1 MAPTVFSNDD
11 GRRHV
16 EAYRGVGKAV
26 VLECDRLPKIDPLL
40 GADSGLPWVSGS
52 WIVMG
57 LCRNRPAVHRRRP
70 RAGFE
75 SFHSHLTGRSTSMA
89 RKREPLVID
98 GGVIVDLDAS
108 GLHIVRRSNGR
119 VDQLLGSER

>member
-1 MAPTVFSNDD
+1 MSRPIEAL
-11 GRRHV
+11 GRRSCLSV
-16 EAYRGVGKAV
+16 MAYR
-26 VLECDRLPKIDPLL
+26 RLIPQW
-40 GADSGLPWVSGS
+40 GADSGLPCVSGS